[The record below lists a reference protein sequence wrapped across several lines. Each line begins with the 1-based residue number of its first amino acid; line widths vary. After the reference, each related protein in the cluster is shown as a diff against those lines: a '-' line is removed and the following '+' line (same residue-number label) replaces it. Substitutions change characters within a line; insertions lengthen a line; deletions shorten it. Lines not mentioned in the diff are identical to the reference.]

1 MGVRPAR
8 WVGSSPQMRG
18 ALKAC
23 ALYISHNRI
32 IPADAGSTPSIARTI
47 PSSRDHPRRCGEH
60 CSAFA
65 LSIFESGS
73 SPQMRGAL
81 SYWHNRQ
88 TRQPIQAIGD
98 HPRRCGEHPDL
109 GGLDGGRRGSSPQ
122 MRGAH
127 RHRDIA
133 ERHVR
138 IIPADAGST
147 IVFFRCFNTT
157 WDHPRRCGEHLV
169 LCCWTAQGRG
179 SSPQMRGA
187 HDSRHSEPDRRGI
200 IPADAGSTGRWG
212 GPVSW
217 RQDHPRRCGE
227 HTLVGDFHSVQL
239 GSSPQMRGAPAFR
252 SVPVAGDGIIPADAG
267 STLGRVRKSG

>member
-1 MGVRPAR
+1 MAAGRRRSSPQMRGAHSNATRPRMFHRIIPADAGSTRNFYEIDPVLEDHPRRCGEHSSMGVRPAR

-98 HPRRCGEHPDL
+98 HPRRCGEHTPL
-109 GGLDGGRRGSSPQ
+109 SCPVGVQPGSSPQ
-122 MRGAH
+122 MRGA
-127 RHRDIA
+127 
-133 ERHVR
+133 
-138 IIPADAGST
+138 
-147 IVFFRCFNTT
+147 
-157 WDHPRRCGEHLV
+157 L
-169 LCCWTAQGRG
+169 
-179 SSPQMRGA
+179 
-187 HDSRHSEPDRRGI
+187 
-200 IPADAGSTGRWG
+200 
-212 GPVSW
+212 
-217 RQDHPRRCGE
+217 
-227 HTLVGDFHSVQL
+227 
-239 GSSPQMRGAPAFR
+239 
-252 SVPVAGDGIIPADAG
+252 
-267 STLGRVRKSG
+267 